1 MTRPFTRR
9 RRPGGGGQ
17 VPYLARARL
26 ARAAAPEGTVP
37 DMTELGA
44 AATMCEAFVATAGC
58 HPRKVALRTPGGA
71 ERITWEQYAGRV
83 RQTLRAL

>member
-1 MTRPFTRR
+1 M
-9 RRPGGGGQ
+9 
-17 VPYLARARL
+17 
-26 ARAAAPEGTVP
+26 P
-37 DMTELGA
+37 DITELGA
-44 AATMCEAFVATAGC
+44 AATMREAFVATAAC